1 MKKVLER
8 ELATLKKEHKRLERE
23 HMGKFVLIH
32 GDEVVNVF
40 DYFETAANE
49 GLRQFGRKPFL
60 IRRVGENTVELPVA
74 VVYGLTD
81 AHPANPD

>member
-1 MKKVLER
+1 MTKVLER
-8 ELATLKKEHKRLERE
+8 ELATLKNERERLERE

-40 DYFETAANE
+40 DNFETAASE
-49 GLRQFGRKPFL
+49 GLRQFGRNPFL
-60 IRRVGENTVELPVA
+60 IRRIGEDTVEVPIA

-81 AHPANPD
+81 VHPTNPD

>member
-1 MKKVLER
+1 MTKVLDR
-8 ELATLKKEHKRLERE
+8 ELATLKKEREHLERE

-40 DYFETAANE
+40 DDFETAANE

-60 IRRVGENTVELPVA
+60 IRRVGENTIELPIA

-81 AHPANPD
+81 VYPASPD